1 MKINSKEDIIK
12 YFNNRC
18 KKKVFIGV
26 ENEKFI
32 FDLASNTRATYDQ
45 LKKILI

>member
-12 YFNNRC
+12 YFNNGC

-32 FDLASNTRATYDQ
+32 FDLESLDGKRSMKN
-45 LKKILI
+45 LILSV